1 MAGNE
6 NSGGLRPTASQNN
19 PANVSA
25 LGGAGQSGQPKP
37 GYTGFAY
44 GQNSA
49 LEAQA
54 AGAPL
59 AAGPTPTPMAPIT
72 SLTAPS
78 DRPNEPVTTGVAMGA
93 GAGPEALA
101 LPTPTTPDNIA
112 FNISIKSYAPALSY
126 VASLENTSKETRQ
139 IIATLL
145 READV

>member
-6 NSGGLRPTASQNN
+6 NSGGYRPTAPQNN

-25 LGGAGQSGQPKP
+25 LGGAGQSGQVKP

-59 AAGPTPTPMAPIT
+59 AEAPTPMPMAPVT

-101 LPTPTTPDNIA
+101 LPTPAEPTNTG
-112 FNISIKSYAPALSY
+112 FNISIQAYAPVLSY
-126 VASLENTSKETRQ
+126 VASLESTSKETRQ
-139 IIATLL
+139 VIATLL
-145 READV
+145 REANV